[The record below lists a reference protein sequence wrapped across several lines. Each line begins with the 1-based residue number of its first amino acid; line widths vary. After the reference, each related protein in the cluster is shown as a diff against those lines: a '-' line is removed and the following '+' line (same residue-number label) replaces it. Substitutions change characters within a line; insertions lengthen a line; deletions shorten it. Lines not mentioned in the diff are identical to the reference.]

1 MPNIMRA
8 EDIPDFKDLPSVQ
21 GMPQGCAWGI
31 WDKNGERDHVGSLNL
46 LTPEIVLEAKRE
58 IQTGVSVSLNWPLHN
73 VEEPGFMRRKAGHKL
88 VDLKPHFVAHDDE
101 LHINTQSGSQWD
113 GLRHWAH
120 QDTGLYY
127 NGLKHTEISGLNP
140 VPHNGI
146 DQWSK
151 RGGIVGRA
159 VLIDYASWA
168 EQKGIQYS
176 AISRHCISEN
186 DLDEIAKDQGVH
198 FRPGDILIVRSGWV
212 KWYNNATASERI
224 KGAKEG
230 HEFIGVEGTESSI
243 EWLHIRLSLAEQSP
257 GPGPRLEAA
266 AKMSAH
272 TLLIVPLTSK
282 QYDLYS
288 YN

>member
-1 MPNIMRA
+1 MRA
-8 EDIPDFKDLPSVQ
+8 EDIPDFKDLPSVP

-58 IQTGVSVSLNWPLHN
+58 IQTGVSVSLKWATTSFTSIRRAAANGMAFR
-73 VEEPGFMRRKAGHKL
+73 EE
-88 VDLKPHFVAHDDE
+88 
-101 LHINTQSGSQWD
+101 
-113 GLRHWAH
+113 
-120 QDTGLYY
+120 
-127 NGLKHTEISGLNP
+127 
-140 VPHNGI
+140 
-146 DQWSK
+146 WSK

-186 DLDEIAKDQGVH
+186 DLDDIAKDQGVH

-224 KGAKEG
+224 KGAKDG
-230 HEFIGVEGTESSI
+230 HEFIGVKGTESSI
-243 EWLHIRLSLAEQSP
+243 EWLWNHHF
-257 GPGPRLEAA
+257 AA
-266 AKMSAH
+266 IAGDA
-272 TLLIVPLTSK
+272 IAF
-282 QYDLYS
+282 
-288 YN
+288 